1 MTIVS
6 CAVEGDLDEAVLRRL
21 LSSVDLD
28 CGPVYGMMGKQD
40 LKRRIDGY
48 AAAARRAPWV
58 VLVDL
63 DDDPCAAG
71 LVAAW
76 LPRPP
81 LLMRLRVAV
90 REVEAW
96 LLADRRSLARFLS
109 VSRDLLPR
117 ASDAIEDPKRT
128 LVDLARRSRSR
139 SISHGM
145 APRPG
150 SGRSIGPLYVA
161 ELSRFV
167 REHWDVDVAANSSDS
182 LTRCMKALRSLAKT

>member
-21 LSSVDLD
+21 LDSAALN
-28 CGPVYGMMGKQD
+28 CGPVYGLMGKQH
-40 LKRRIDGY
+40 LERRIEGY
-48 AAAARRAPWV
+48 AAAAKRAPWV

-71 LVAAW
+71 LVASW
-76 LPRPP
+76 LPSPP

-96 LLADRRSLARFLS
+96 LLADRRTLARFLS
-109 VSRDLLPR
+109 VSLDLVPR
-117 ASDAIEDPKRT
+117 APDAVEDPKRT
-128 LVDLARRSRSR
+128 LVDLARRPRSR
-139 SISHGM
+139 SISDGM
-145 APRPG
+145 APRPD

-161 ELSRFV
+161 ELSRFA
-167 REHWDVDVAANSSDS
+167 REHWDIDAAAGSSDS
-182 LTRCMKALRSLAKT
+182 LARCMKALRSLAKT